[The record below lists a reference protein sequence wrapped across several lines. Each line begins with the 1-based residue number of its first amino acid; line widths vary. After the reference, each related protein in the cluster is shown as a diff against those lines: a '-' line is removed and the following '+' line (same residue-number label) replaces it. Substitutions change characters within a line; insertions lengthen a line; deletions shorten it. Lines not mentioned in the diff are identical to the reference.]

1 MGHRACVSPMLRIT
15 GTSSK
20 ASARDFEASLVSS
33 VNAIVHADADL
44 LATLAGKPVFAVG
57 DRTAASAK
65 AAGLAFVHSASGD
78 RHSLAEM
85 IDERMPVGSRL
96 LYLVG
101 RSHKVD
107 LVRTLE
113 AKGFPI
119 QTIEIYRSIPIGELE
134 DATRRLISARK
145 IDAVL
150 HYSQLSAS
158 AFCDTLANK
167 HLTREL
173 RALSHCC
180 LSEDVAAPLR
190 AVGAKVIL
198 VASRPEET
206 SLFATLAQ
214 VHVFPRE

>member
-1 MGHRACVSPMLRIT
+1 MTTPTSPLAFDQLRVS
-15 GTSSK
+15 
-20 ASARDFEASLVSS
+20 
-33 VNAIVHADADL
+33 
-44 LATLAGKPVFAVG
+44 
-57 DRTAASAK
+57 AASAK
-65 AAGLAFVHSASGD
+65 AAGLPFVHSASGD

-101 RSHKVD
+101 RPHKVD
-107 LVRTLE
+107 LVRTLG

-119 QTIEIYRSIPIGELE
+119 QTIEIYRSIPIVEFE

-145 IDAVL
+145 VDAVL

-158 AFCDTLANK
+158 AFCDTLANED
-167 HLTREL
+167 LTREL
-173 RALSHCC
+173 QALSHCC

-190 AVGAKVIL
+190 EVGAKVIL
-198 VASRPEET
+198 VAARPDET

-214 VHVFPRE
+214 VDVCPSE